1 MPRLEDAIK
10 NMVEVFVE
18 NAKEDGTLN
27 KDELKNMM
35 EKEFD
40 CAEIKGSL
48 PSMDFDKA
56 MGRMDKNHDGEVNFR
71 EFATCVAF
79 IANCCYNKKTGKGK
93 GCGRKGEGCH

>member
-40 CAEIKGSL
+40 CAEIKVRDS
-48 PSMDFDKA
+48 
-56 MGRMDKNHDGEVNFR
+56 
-71 EFATCVAF
+71 TC
-79 IANCCYNKKTGKGK
+79 
-93 GCGRKGEGCH
+93 